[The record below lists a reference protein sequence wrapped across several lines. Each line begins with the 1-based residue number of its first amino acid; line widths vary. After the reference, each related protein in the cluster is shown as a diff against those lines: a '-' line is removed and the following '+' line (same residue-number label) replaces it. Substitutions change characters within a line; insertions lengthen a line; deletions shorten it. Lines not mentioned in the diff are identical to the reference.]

1 MKLSEFIQ
9 NIIRNFLIIFAS
21 IIIIITILRQIY
33 YPNMAFDLK
42 SIYIIIAFSFLSA
55 LTGFM
60 LYSPNEISEKKMR
73 IKIAIHFFTLEI
85 LLITLGSILGI
96 VKSGLNV
103 IIIALQ
109 IAVIYIIVRLLS
121 WKNDIKEARKIN
133 EKLKTFKKNDNESSR
148 KS

>member
-33 YPNMAFDLK
+33 YPNMAFDLM

-55 LTGFM
+55 LTGFI

-73 IKIAIHFFTLEI
+73 IKMAIHFFTLEI

-96 VKSGLNV
+96 LKSGLDV

-121 WKNDIKEARKIN
+121 WKNDIKEAQKIN
-133 EKLKTFKKNDNESSR
+133 EKLKTFKKNDNE
-148 KS
+148 